1 MDIVHKRNL
10 KAKLVSFAFSLF
22 FFFTA
27 SLTAQESDASK
38 GKELFNSNCAACHKL
53 DARFVGPPLGGIG
66 DRREKEWIYKFVR
79 NSLEFIKEDADAK
92 AIFEEYNKIPMLLFP
107 QFTDADIDNII
118 AYTSGDSI
126 ATEIPVATTETES
139 VADTTSTAAP
149 GIYEGLEANNSN
161 WWWQPIV
168 LLLFVGLIYFLAKKK
183 QNFGAIF
190 LTIIALFST
199 AYFLFNYLF
208 QIGVDTGYKPVQPI
222 EFSHKVHAGDNGVDC
237 EYCHASAKHSRTSG
251 IPTSNVC
258 MNCHK
263 SINEYTGETFGGHD
277 KAFFDGEIAKVH
289 AAAGWEPSQFA
300 YTSDGKAI
308 EWIRVHNL
316 PDFVYYNHSQH
327 VDVAGLECQT
337 CHGPVE
343 EMHRVEQYS
352 PLTMDWCLQCHQ
364 DTQVDMDNNGYY
376 AGTYEHMAKAHKGAT
391 VADMGGTECG
401 KCHY

>member
-10 KAKLVSFAFSLF
+10 KIKLTSFVFSLF
-22 FFFTA
+22 FLFTVN
-27 SLTAQESDASK
+27 LTAQGDASK
-38 GKELFNSNCAACHKL
+38 GKELFNTNCTACHKL
-53 DARFVGPPLGGIG
+53 DTRLIGPPLGGIS
-66 DRREKEWIYKFVR
+66 DSREKEWIYKFVR
-79 NSLEFIKEDADAK
+79 NSQEFIKEDADAK
-92 AIFEEYNKIPMLLFP
+92 AVFEEYKIPMTSFT
-107 QFTDADIDNII
+107 QFSDADIDNII
-118 AYTSGDSI
+118 AYTNGDGV
-126 ATEIPVATTETES
+126 VAETS
-139 VADTTSTAAP
+139 VAENDTKTVAETADSKSAT
-149 GIYEGLEANNSN
+149 GSYERFEANNSN
-161 WWWQPIV
+161 WWWQPLV
-168 LLLFVGLIYFLAKKK
+168 LLLFVVLIYFLAKKK

-222 EFSHKVHAGDNGVDC
+222 EFSHRVHSGDNGIDC
-237 EYCHASAKHSRTSG
+237 EYCHASAKHSKTSG

-300 YTSDGKAI
+300 YTSKGKAV
-308 EWIRVHNL
+308 EWTRVHNL
-316 PDFVYYNHSQH
+316 ADFVYYNHSQH
-327 VDVAGLECQT
+327 VNVANLECQT

-343 EMHRVEQYS
+343 EMHRVEQFS
-352 PLTMDWCLQCHQ
+352 PLTMDWCLSCHI

-376 AGTYEHMAKAHKGAT
+376 AGTYEHMAKAHESAT
-391 VADMGGTECG
+391 VADMGGRECG